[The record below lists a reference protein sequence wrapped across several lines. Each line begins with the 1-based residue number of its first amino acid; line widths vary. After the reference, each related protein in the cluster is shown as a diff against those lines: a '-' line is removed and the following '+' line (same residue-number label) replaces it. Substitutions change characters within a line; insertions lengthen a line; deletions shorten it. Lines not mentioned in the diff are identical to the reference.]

1 MSLVP
6 WSVPGW
12 TSSLCAPCP
21 SGCVAGWSSICPWA
35 SVVLSSLR
43 CSSLS
48 LVGVTG
54 CLRGPCCGLG
64 LSWVP
69 CPSSASLRFVP
80 RLVARLAPSYRRV
93 LPGAAGH
100 KGFLVLSLVL
110 PWLLVCFQVH
120 LLCSASCQQVVL
132 GLLPSPSGE
141 ASVSTC
147 RLS

>member
-1 MSLVP
+1 MSLVH

-12 TSSLCAPCP
+12 TSSLCLRRLCAPCP

-69 CPSSASLRFVP
+69 CPSASLRFVP
-80 RLVARLAPSYRRV
+80 RLVARLAPSYWRV
-93 LPGAAGH
+93 LPGAAGL

-120 LLCSASCQQVVL
+120 LLCSASCQQVVF
-132 GLLPSPSGE
+132 GLAPFSFG
-141 ASVSTC
+141 
-147 RLS
+147 